1 MKRVFQTAGL
11 FVIVF
16 LIISGVL
23 FINMKFFTP
32 MPENDADLAAWG
44 MRYALIPSVA
54 FLYTTLIFFLTAFVK
69 IIQIIRNRSTSR
81 ANES

>member
-1 MKRVFQTAGL
+1 MKRVFETAGL

-32 MPENDADLAAWG
+32 IPENDADLAAWG
-44 MRYALIPSVA
+44 MRYALIPGVA
-54 FLYTTLIFFLTAFVK
+54 FLYTAAIFILSAIVKFLQT
-69 IIQIIRNRSTSR
+69 IRNRSTSDIK
-81 ANES
+81 